1 MPITLFMKSSA
12 IQLILLFVV
21 FILTFSCGDSNK
33 TKKIDSE
40 TMVFMAHSV
49 QSSNES
55 EFYNGTI
62 SINNVLSDFHGT
74 PNNKAHKKRRENL
87 QFVMTRMEQIEKETQ
102 EICAHINGLKATLI
116 ADANEKI
123 KPRKLQS
130 NSDLVVFQFEF
141 RELKKPNYEVSFD
154 ALILKTKIEDFK
166 TELLKLTATY
176 EWFGRKFEIN
186 PFKVSG
192 DISGATLNEIHKD
205 LSLQRN
211 NLNPDDLEAVAEM
224 IYSLVAGK
232 SSLEK
237 IKPHTLIGSLS
248 LLESLE
254 SSVLKAR
261 RLALSNWSLKVAS
274 SGDIFD
280 KIIPVIEGPDV
291 IKFGKNL
298 NLEVSVAAINSY
310 AHPVLTIENNPN
322 ARISYDDNGKAQILL
337 KNPKVGT
344 VVLKGTISIMNK
356 QGTNKFQNWEKTIE
370 VIQ

>member
-1 MPITLFMKSSA
+1 MKSSA

-21 FILTFSCGDSNK
+21 FILIFSCGDTNK
-33 TKKIDSE
+33 TEKIDSE

-62 SINNVLSDFHGT
+62 SINNVLADFHGT
-74 PNNKAHKKRRENL
+74 PNNKVYQKRRGNL

-123 KPRKLQS
+123 TPQKLQS
-130 NSDLVVFQFEF
+130 NSDLVVFQFAF
-141 RELKKPNYEVSFD
+141 RELKNPNSDVYFD
-154 ALILKTKIEDFK
+154 SSTLKNEIEDFK

-211 NLNPDDLEAVAEM
+211 NLNHEDTESVAEI

-237 IKPHTLIGSLS
+237 IKPKTLIGSLS

-254 SSVLKAR
+254 NSVLKAR
-261 RLALSNWSLKVAS
+261 RLSLSNWSLKVAS
-274 SGDIFD
+274 SGDVFD
-280 KIIPVIEGPDV
+280 KIIPVVEGPEA
-291 IKFGKNL
+291 IKFGNNL

-322 ARISYDDNGKAQILL
+322 ARISYDNEGKAQILL
-337 KNPKVGT
+337 KTPKVGT

>member
-1 MPITLFMKSSA
+1 MRITLFMKSSS
-12 IQLILLFVV
+12 IQLILLFAV
-21 FILTFSCGDSNK
+21 FILIFSCGDSKK
-33 TKKIDSE
+33 TEKIDAE

-62 SINNVLSDFHGT
+62 RINNVLAEFHGT
-74 PNNKAHKKRRENL
+74 PNNKANKKRRENL

-102 EICAHINGLKATLI
+102 KICKHINGLKTSLI

-123 KPRKLQS
+123 KPQKLQS
-130 NSDLVVFQFEF
+130 NSDLVVLQFAF
-141 RELKKPNYEVSFD
+141 RELKKPNSEVSFD
-154 ALILKTKIEDFK
+154 ASILKNKIEDFK

-176 EWFGRKFEIN
+176 EWAGREFEIK

-192 DISGATLNEIHKD
+192 EVGRATLNEIHKD

-211 NLNPDDLEAVAEM
+211 NLNPDDIEAVAEI
-224 IYSLVAGK
+224 IYSLITGK

-237 IKPHTLIGSLS
+237 IYPQTLIGSLS

-254 SSVLKAR
+254 NSVLKAR
-261 RLALSNWSLKVAS
+261 RLALSNWNLKVAS
-274 SGDIFD
+274 SGDFFD
-280 KIIPVIEGPDV
+280 KIIPIVEGPEA
-291 IKFGKNL
+291 IKFGNNL

-310 AHPVLTIENNPN
+310 AHPILTIENNPN
-322 ARISYDDNGKAQILL
+322 ARISYDDEGKAQIFL
-337 KNPKVGT
+337 KTPKVGT
-344 VVLKGTISIMNK
+344 VVLKGTISMMNK